1 MFVKIVATYCME
13 HKRSGQLLKC
23 LAENRQFLSSTRA
36 VFDGGYL
43 IELGEAC
50 IVFLF
55 SRGLIFSL

>member
-1 MFVKIVATYCME
+1 ME
-13 HKRSGQLLKC
+13 HKRSLQHLNIFVVGKLQY

-43 IELGEAC
+43 IEFGETC

-55 SRGLIFSL
+55 SQSLIFSL